1 MRTRFMFRRHVLQ
14 LVALLLLAL
23 LALPVRA
30 AAQTAIDLAALG
42 LANHDL
48 QFVDLDANPDT
59 LEAVAFDKANPGV
72 MRVIL
77 IRQTV
82 CIGAPF
88 NPRPSLFSALKIARI
103 GRIDQF
109 QIITGNSL
117 LLLPIPQPIC

>member
-1 MRTRFMFRRHVLQ
+1 MRTRILAA
-14 LVALLLLAL
+14 LIANALLVSIAV
-23 LALPVRA
+23 AQ
-30 AAQTAIDLAALG
+30 AQTVIDLNALG

-59 LEAVAFDKANPGV
+59 LEAVAFDKSNPGN

-82 CIGAPF
+82 CIGTAF

-103 GRIDQF
+103 GRVDQF

>member
-1 MRTRFMFRRHVLQ
+1 MRTRT
-14 LVALLLLAL
+14 LVVLLASL
-23 LALPVRA
+23 IGLAPVQ
-30 AAQTAIDLAALG
+30 AQTTIDLAALG

-59 LEAVAFDKANPGV
+59 LEAVAFDRGTGSV
-72 MRVIL
+72 RVIL
-77 IRQTV
+77 IRQTI
-82 CIGAPF
+82 CIGASF

-103 GRIDQF
+103 GRVDQF